1 MLEQNYEQQLS
12 KLIPWQKI
20 AFISA
25 LAERSYPN
33 YKLFSE
39 ACETGSATQFRQSLD
54 LFWEFLAV
62 KNSKINFAVQFEK
75 FEPII
80 PDLNTFDV
88 YGVYPALD
96 ACVTVNSAFN
106 SLVGPDPDVNE
117 AINASRVSIGTV
129 ASYLE
134 ALAGEELEDDVVFSD
149 PLMIDEIAFQQEI
162 LEMLTIQ
169 KSSDSMKALRQ
180 FSKNEG
186 ISNIGIV
193 LEAS

>member
-1 MLEQNYEQQLS
+1 VLEANYEQQLM
-12 KLIPWQKI
+12 KLLPWQKVSFI
-20 AFISA
+20 AA

-39 ACETGSATQFRQSLD
+39 ACETGDAQQFRLSLD
-54 LFWEFLAV
+54 LFWESLTV
-62 KNSKINFAVQFEK
+62 KSSKINFAIQYDR

-80 PDLNTFDV
+80 PNVDKFDV

-96 ACVTVNSAFN
+96 ACVTLNSAFN

-134 ALAGEELEDDVVFSD
+134 ALAGEELDEEIMFADE
-149 PLMIDEIAFQQEI
+149 LMKEEFEFQQAV
-162 LEMLTIQ
+162 LDLLTVQ
-169 KSSDSMKALRQ
+169 KSPDSIKAIRQ
-180 FSKNEG
+180 FAKNDG
-186 ISNIGIV
+186 ISNIGIT
-193 LEAS
+193 LD

>member
-1 MLEQNYEQQLS
+1 MLEQDYEQQLS
-12 KLIPWQKI
+12 TLIPWQKI

-39 ACETGSATQFRQSLD
+39 ACETGSAAQFRQSLD

-80 PDLNTFDV
+80 PDLDAFDV

-96 ACVTVNSAFN
+96 ACVTINSAFN

-117 AINASRVSIGTV
+117 AVNASRVSIGTV

-134 ALAGEELEDDVVFSD
+134 ALAGEELADEEIFAD
-149 PLMIDEIAFQQEI
+149 PLMCDEIAFQQEI
-162 LEMLTIQ
+162 LQMLTIQ
-169 KSSDSMKALRQ
+169 KSPESMKALRQ

-186 ISNIGIV
+186 ISNIGIALAAV
-193 LEAS
+193 